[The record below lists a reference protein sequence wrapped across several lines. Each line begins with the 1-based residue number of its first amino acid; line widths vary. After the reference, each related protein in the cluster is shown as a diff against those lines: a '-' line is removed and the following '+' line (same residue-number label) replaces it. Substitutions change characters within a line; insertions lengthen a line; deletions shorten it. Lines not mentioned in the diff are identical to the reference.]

1 MNALTHFLTQGSVM
15 PPSLGPAPQSMMR
28 DPFNQNPSDVAL
40 FKITTEATNSLYVDG
55 IFPILF
61 VLYLDMPNVY
71 VITAKLKFIY
81 DMIFQKIFTTL
92 TSLKNK
98 NIN

>member
-55 IFPILF
+55 IPIDSNEREVAHIFRPFPG
-61 VLYLDMPNVY
+61 
-71 VITAKLKFIY
+71 
-81 DMIFQKIFTTL
+81 FQTVRLIKKV
-92 TSLKNK
+92 S
-98 NIN
+98 